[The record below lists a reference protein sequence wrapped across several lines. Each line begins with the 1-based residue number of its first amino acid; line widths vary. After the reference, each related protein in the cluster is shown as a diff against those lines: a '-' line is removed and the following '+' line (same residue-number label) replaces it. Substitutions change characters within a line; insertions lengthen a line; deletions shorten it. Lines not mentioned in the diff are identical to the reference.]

1 VHVPEH
7 VVVRAFP
14 GETIMLNLQTGV
26 YHGLNPTAGVMLE
39 ALERHAVI
47 SAAASAV
54 AEHYGRD
61 QPSVQADLLT
71 LCSALIE
78 RGLLAVQAD
87 A

>member
-1 VHVPEH
+1 
-7 VVVRAFP
+7 
-14 GETIMLNLQTGV
+14 
-26 YHGLNPTAGVMLE
+26 MLE
-39 ALERHAVI
+39 ALERHSVI
-47 SAAASAV
+47 SAAASVV
-54 AEHYGRD
+54 AEHYGRE